1 MTNFSR
7 LLVFA
12 LEGQRYGL
20 ALDSVETV
28 FHAVELTPLPQA
40 PEIVLGIV
48 NVRGRVLPVV
58 DIRKRFGMPARELL
72 LEDRLIIAV
81 TPARSIAILA
91 DRVDGVMEID
101 EQEIVK
107 AARIL
112 EGPLHVEGVVKL
124 ADGLLLIHDLA
135 GFLSLG
141 EERAVSRA
149 LRENGSPP

>member
-1 MTNFSR
+1 MTNVSR

-20 ALDSVETV
+20 ALASVETV

-48 NVRGRVLPVV
+48 NVRGRVIPVV

-124 ADGLLLIHDLA
+124 TDGLLLIHDLA
-135 GFLSLG
+135 GFLSLD